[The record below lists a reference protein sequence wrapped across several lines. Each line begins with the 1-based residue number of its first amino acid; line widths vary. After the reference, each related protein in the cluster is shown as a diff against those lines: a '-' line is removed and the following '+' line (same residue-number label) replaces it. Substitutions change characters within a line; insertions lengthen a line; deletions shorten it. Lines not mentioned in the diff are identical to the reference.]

1 MSTKLGNGRLAG
13 GLRKIIT
20 VMAVSAVCASV
31 PAAQVHSL
39 FSDHRAMRVDDI
51 LTIIIVESAKAGSES
66 KTNTSTG
73 SEVGFSARSLALIP
87 AQEFGA
93 GNSAKYD
100 GRGATSRSGSLSA
113 TVTARVTEVLESGNL
128 VIEGSKTV
136 EINQEKEII
145 KISGIVRPQDI
156 QKNNIVYSTSIA
168 DAQIMYS
175 GNGTVN
181 SASKPGVF
189 SRFFNWLF

>member
-1 MSTKLGNGRLAG
+1 MNRQIREVL
-13 GLRKIIT
+13 
-20 VMAVSAVCASV
+20 VAVVATALISSV
-31 PAAQVHSL
+31 SAAQVQNL

-66 KTNTSTG
+66 KTNTSKGT
-73 SEVGFSARSLALIP
+73 EIGFKANSLKLLP
-87 AQEFGA
+87 PQEFAA
-93 GNSAKYD
+93 GNSTKYD
-100 GRGATSRSGSLSA
+100 GKGATSRSGSLSA

-128 VIEGSKTV
+128 VIEGSKIV

-145 KISGIVRPQDI
+145 KISGVVRPQDI

-168 DAQIMYS
+168 DAEITYS

-181 SASKPGVF
+181 TAARPG
-189 SRFFNWLF
+189 FFTRLANWLF

>member
-1 MSTKLGNGRLAG
+1 MNRL
-13 GLRKIIT
+13 LRIVLTALTSAAAT
-20 VMAVSAVCASV
+20 VS
-31 PAAQVHSL
+31 AAQVQNL

-66 KTNTSTG
+66 KTNTSKG
-73 SEVGFSARSLALIP
+73 SEVGFKAGSMKLLP
-87 AQEFGA
+87 PQEFGA
-93 GNSAKYD
+93 SNSAKYD
-100 GRGATSRSGSLSA
+100 GKGATSRSGSLSA
-113 TVTARVTEVLESGNL
+113 TVTARVIKVLEGGNL

-145 KISGIVRPQDI
+145 KISGVVRPQDI

-168 DAQIMYS
+168 DAEITYS

-181 SASKPGVF
+181 TAARPGF
-189 SRFFNWLF
+189 LTKLANWLF